1 MRFNNKYFVL
11 VFFLLSSQLYVIC
24 IHMKNNSD
32 ILNYAC
38 ITYIKSKVTAL
49 KNRNFDLNSNIMS
62 ILFSNHLNRPN
73 FN

>member
-1 MRFNNKYFVL
+1 
-11 VFFLLSSQLYVIC
+11 
-24 IHMKNNSD
+24 MKSNSD

-62 ILFSNHLNRPN
+62 KLFSNRLNRLN
-73 FN
+73 FNVYE